1 MLSVHRSEEQ
11 CLDERRLAADL
22 EQNPLFSQGCW
33 HCARL
38 FHRCRRLT
46 GTEAPVE
53 SWVGEVKRLWDPVQG
68 GAAAT
73 LANRL
78 FLRVCGIRGDFSD
91 DCFVDALVSQMLPSG
106 AFPRRE
112 KEARALDAREE
123 GNAQRT
129 ARLLWTVHGH
139 TTGTLLEEP
148 VLGRAGRDQILED
161 REKYAP
167 TALEKATEDWLNKCQ
182 KNGRFCLPLTASTL
196 RQWETDLAHDT
207 RKGDRAQQR
216 AHVVFGKKRGC
227 AGRAARSQLQHV
239 NSKAIISA

>member
-1 MLSVHRSEEQ
+1 
-11 CLDERRLAADL
+11 
-22 EQNPLFSQGCW
+22 
-33 HCARL
+33 
-38 FHRCRRLT
+38 
-46 GTEAPVE
+46 
-53 SWVGEVKRLWDPVQG
+53 
-68 GAAAT
+68 
-73 LANRL
+73 
-78 FLRVCGIRGDFSD
+78 
-91 DCFVDALVSQMLPSG
+91 MLPSG

-182 KNGRFCLPLTASTL
+182 KERPLLPTSY
-196 RQWETDLAHDT
+196 
-207 RKGDRAQQR
+207 
-216 AHVVFGKKRGC
+216 
-227 AGRAARSQLQHV
+227 S
-239 NSKAIISA
+239 

>member
-1 MLSVHRSEEQ
+1 MLSDHRSEEQ

-46 GTEAPVE
+46 GTVE

-112 KEARALDAREE
+112 KEARALDARER
-123 GNAQRT
+123 GKRSKNC
-129 ARLLWTVHGH
+129 
-139 TTGTLLEEP
+139 
-148 VLGRAGRDQILED
+148 
-161 REKYAP
+161 
-167 TALEKATEDWLNKCQ
+167 KA
-182 KNGRFCLPLTASTL
+182 AV
-196 RQWETDLAHDT
+196 
-207 RKGDRAQQR
+207 DRAR
-216 AHVVFGKKRGC
+216 PYHWSL
-227 AGRAARSQLQHV
+227 AGRASAGACRPGSNFGRSGKICANCTRESNGGLAKQM
-239 NSKAIISA
+239 SKERPLLPTFYS